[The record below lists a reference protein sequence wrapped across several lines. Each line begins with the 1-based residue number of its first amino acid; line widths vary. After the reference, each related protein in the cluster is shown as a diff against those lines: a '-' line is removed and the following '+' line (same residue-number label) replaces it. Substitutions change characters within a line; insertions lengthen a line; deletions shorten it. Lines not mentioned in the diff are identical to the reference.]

1 MAFKLICWYIL
12 LVFFSGGI
20 IIMNYGLWNLANSIL
35 KLHSCISL
43 HKTLSNEPVDYL
55 WIIVMV
61 LYVGEQVI

>member
-1 MAFKLICWYIL
+1 
-12 LVFFSGGI
+12 
-20 IIMNYGLWNLANSIL
+20 MNYGLWNLARSNSL
-35 KLHSCISL
+35 KFHSCISL